1 MSQNDDIEKAS
12 RDFAEEASDSTEYAS
27 GSAEETETLQVAEDL
42 ERSQEASGHDFS
54 RVAEGSEEVGAL
66 APEGSLPP
74 LSMGALSMGAP
85 GPSLLGT
92 GESPASNSASEPS
105 IITYEYE
112 PPARIPHLGHLA
124 LFVAFLLFGFLCAT
138 VLMLGAYFLHLGGV
152 TTQEQIKTN
161 VVYLLGFEAI
171 LYIFTIA
178 LSIPLFPLLWRKSF
192 FAGVQWRG
200 RTALHWSW
208 LLALIAVGCF
218 GLAMLDEVLLPGPEH
233 APIEELF
240 RSPGAAWTMFIFGV
254 TLAPFFEEMLF
265 RAGYS
270 LGLERRSFNASTA
283 PPARRKRPSAMV
295 ASRHDRRRHSYESA
309 LRADSRRSAG
319 PLAGAV
325 SVAGHGQPDS
335 VRGAAEAAVA
345 CCQHAGPLL
354 LQLFD
359 LFDDADWNGW
369 LPAFGQDVTSSYQ
382 LSAFTDS

>member
-208 LLALIAVGCF
+208 LLALIALGCF

-265 RAGYS
+265 RGFLLPTLATAWDWSAERLTHQQPRPLDENGHPQWSLAAMIAAAIPTSLLFALIHADQQGHS
-270 LGLERRSFNASTA
+270 LGPFLLLVTVSLILCAVRLKLRSLAASTLVH
-283 PPARRKRPSAMV
+283 SCYNFLIFSMMLIGTDGF
-295 ASRHDRRRHSYESA
+295 RHLDKM
-309 LRADSRRSAG
+309 
-319 PLAGAV
+319 
-325 SVAGHGQPDS
+325 
-335 VRGAAEAAVA
+335 
-345 CCQHAGPLL
+345 
-354 LQLFD
+354 
-359 LFDDADWNGW
+359 
-369 LPAFGQDVTSSYQ
+369 
-382 LSAFTDS
+382 